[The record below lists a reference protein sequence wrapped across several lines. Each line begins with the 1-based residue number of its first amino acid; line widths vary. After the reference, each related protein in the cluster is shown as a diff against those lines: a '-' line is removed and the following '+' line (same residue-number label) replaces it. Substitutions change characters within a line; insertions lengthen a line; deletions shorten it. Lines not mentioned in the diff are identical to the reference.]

1 MKKQIFGLMALILCA
16 CAGLTACSD
25 DDDDDNNGIVG
36 LWEQTH
42 FLEWGEDYSDGP
54 YNPEAWKEEGGFRLE
69 FTSDGKMIQYSFEKG
84 QWILHKDEIEQTYT
98 VSDNKLIVTSYDK
111 EENERYTETES
122 IDEINS
128 NTLIITERDYDPG
141 LCIYRYKFRRVK

>member
-1 MKKQIFGLMALILCA
+1 MALILCA

-54 YNPEAWKEEGGFRLE
+54 YNPEAWKEEGGYRYE
-69 FTSDGKMIQYSFEKG
+69 FTSDGKLLKYKFRNN
-84 QWILHKDEIEQTYT
+84 QWNLDDDEERTYKL
-98 VSDNKLIVTSYDK
+98 SDNKLTVLEYDK
-111 EENERYTETES
+111 RHGDSWTYTCTV
-122 IDEINS
+122 DELNS
-128 NTLIITERDYDPG
+128 TTLIITERDYDPG